1 MTGNKH
7 MFDLNKPSHL
17 IAADVLRQLEI
28 MMSGSGLHVTFGVQS
43 HELIEGLVAQYQDKL
58 MEAHNKSRD
67 TMYTDSLKQEREE
80 IQQEAWLRQRL
91 KTLRFP
97 IVEDVY
103 VSSKHTYYV
112 TFSRLL
118 SRDEILLAG
127 TVNLAIERTYPLRN
141 RYHVV
146 FQAPDKEEV

>member
-1 MTGNKH
+1 MTH
-7 MFDLNKPSHL
+7 QFDLDKPSHL
-17 IAADVLRQLEI
+17 IANDVLRQLEI
-28 MMSGSGLHVTFGVQS
+28 LMSGSGLHVTFGTQT
-43 HELIEGLVAQYQDKL
+43 HDLIEGLVAQYQDKL
-58 MEAHNKSRD
+58 MEASAKSRD
-67 TMYTDSLKQEREE
+67 NMRADFLNQEQEE
-80 IQQEAWLRQRL
+80 IKQEAWLRQRL

-127 TVNLAIERTYPLRN
+127 TVSLAIERTPPLRN
-141 RYHVV
+141 RYHIV
-146 FQAPDKEEV
+146 FQAPDREEE

>member
-1 MTGNKH
+1 MTH
-7 MFDLNKPSHL
+7 QFDLNKPSHL
-17 IAADVLRQLEI
+17 IANDVLRQLEI
-28 MMSGSGLHVTFGVQS
+28 LMSGSGLHVTFGTQT
-43 HELIEGLVAQYQDKL
+43 HNLIEGLIAQYQDKL
-58 MEAHNKSRD
+58 MEASAKSRD
-67 TMYTDSLKQEREE
+67 NMRADFLNQEQEE
-80 IQQEAWLRQRL
+80 IKQEAWLRQRL

-127 TVNLAIERTYPLRN
+127 TVSLAIERTPPLRN
-141 RYHVV
+141 RYHIV
-146 FQAPDKEEV
+146 FQAPDREEE